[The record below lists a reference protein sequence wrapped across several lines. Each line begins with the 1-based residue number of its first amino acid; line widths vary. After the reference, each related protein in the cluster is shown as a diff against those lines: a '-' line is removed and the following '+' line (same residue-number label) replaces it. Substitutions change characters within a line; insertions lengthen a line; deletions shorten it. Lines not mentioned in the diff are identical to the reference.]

1 MISPVVVILK
11 VGQAINLL
19 SGASSRMILT
29 LSEFFFGTL
38 KSLAA
43 NCTSLVLVTTLAAE
57 RSSTNF

>member
-1 MISPVVVILK
+1 MNFLRGERSK
-11 VGQAINLL
+11 
-19 SGASSRMILT
+19 MILT

-43 NCTSLVLVTTLAAE
+43 NRTYLVLVITLAAD